1 MDCRQQSGMLRI
13 IPQFVVLCQMF
24 DKMLMRRVNN
34 NNNKKDDMSIE
45 EFLLFFFFFLI
56 YSVFYE
62 LHVFSDNDNRII
74 IVGKLHVF
82 NYYFRMCKVIIR
94 NLDVNILRKYVIL
107 K

>member
-45 EFLLFFFFFLI
+45 EFLLFFFFFDI
-56 YSVFYE
+56 
-62 LHVFSDNDNRII
+62 
-74 IVGKLHVF
+74 
-82 NYYFRMCKVIIR
+82 
-94 NLDVNILRKYVIL
+94 
-107 K
+107 

>member
-1 MDCRQQSGMLRI
+1 MIC
-13 IPQFVVLCQMF
+13 
-24 DKMLMRRVNN
+24 
-34 NNNKKDDMSIE
+34 
-45 EFLLFFFFFLI
+45 LLKNSYFFSFFLI